1 MGGHPCTLR
10 DAHRALQQTM
20 ADARK
25 PNPTRRVRQIAGPLE
40 GYRLGASDIP
50 VRIFDLT
57 NDRCVVEMSVESPSG
72 TDIRLQIDLPG
83 EGWTVIRGDTIH
95 IAGHDT
101 LAVTFSEL
109 DETTRNRI
117 GRAIDRQ
124 LDRPTEHDATVIDG
138 ETNDD

>member
-1 MGGHPCTLR
+1 
-10 DAHRALQQTM
+10 M

-25 PNPTRRVRQIAGPLE
+25 PNPTPRVRQIAGPLE

-57 NDRCVVEMSVESPSG
+57 RDGCVVEMSVESPSG

-101 LAVTFSEL
+101 LAVTFTEL
-109 DETTRNRI
+109 DENTHNRI
-117 GRAIDRQ
+117 GRAIAGQ
-124 LDRPTEHDATVIDG
+124 LERPADDNLAVIDRAA
-138 ETNDD
+138 NDD

>member
-1 MGGHPCTLR
+1 
-10 DAHRALQQTM
+10 M

-25 PNPTRRVRQIAGPLE
+25 PNPTPRVRRIAGPLE
-40 GYRLGASDIP
+40 GYRLGAADIP

-57 NDRCVVEMSVESPSG
+57 RDGCVVEMSVESPSG

-101 LAVTFSEL
+101 LAVTFTEL
-109 DETTRNRI
+109 DENTHNRI
-117 GRAIDRQ
+117 GRAIAGQ
-124 LDRPTEHDATVIDG
+124 LERPADDNLAVIDRAA
-138 ETNDD
+138 NDD